1 MKIVKYYC
9 DLCGEEIRVND
20 IAEVSISCTWKS
32 EKYFNKE
39 FMTCFNC
46 WNNTIKNVY
55 EQKNKK
61 TSVLSVIK
69 KSINS
74 HLQRGDK
81 IKAVHVTSEDFE
93 TVKEEA
99 YVVIENPNTCF
110 GYPLIT
116 DAEYT
121 HIEVVRK

>member
-9 DLCGEEIRVND
+9 DLCGKEMKVSD
-20 IAEVSISCTWKS
+20 IAEVSISCKW
-32 EKYFNKE
+32 NIDKE
-39 FMTCFNC
+39 YNNELMTCFDC
-46 WNNTIKNVY
+46 WHNTIKNVC

-61 TSVLSVIK
+61 TSVLSIIK
-69 KSINS
+69 KSIDS

-81 IKAVHVTSEDFE
+81 IKAIHVTSEDFE
-93 TVKEEA
+93 TVKEES

-116 DAEYT
+116 DAKFT
-121 HIEVVRK
+121 HIEVER

>member
-9 DLCGEEIRVND
+9 DLCGEEIKVSD
-20 IAEVSISCTWKS
+20 IAEVSISCIWNIDKCFN
-32 EKYFNKE
+32 EKL
-39 FMTCFNC
+39 MTCFDC
-46 WNNTIKNVY
+46 WNNIIKNIC

-61 TSVLSVIK
+61 TSVLSIIK
-69 KSINS
+69 NSINS

-93 TVKEEA
+93 TVKEES
-99 YVVIENPNTCF
+99 YVVIENPDTCF

-116 DAEYT
+116 DAEFT
-121 HIEVVRK
+121 HIEVER